1 MSKSEIQKIKQAIA
15 KILNE
20 PEINILPD
28 SKSDDFAGSTR
39 KAAGQRVERFQLTT
53 DVKYPLARVASAS
66 FHALEVPTDECAS
79 GEGTRAGSH

>member
-28 SKSDDFAGSTR
+28 SKSDDFDKWDSFAHVKIILEIENITNKSISAGRIGNINSIR
-39 KAAGQRVERFQLTT
+39 SILS
-53 DVKYPLARVASAS
+53 LLS
-66 FHALEVPTDECAS
+66 
-79 GEGTRAGSH
+79 

>member
-28 SKSDDFAGSTR
+28 SKSDDFAKWDSLAHIRIILEIEKISKKKIKTS
-39 KAAGQRVERFQLTT
+39 KISELNSIKSISEYLT
-53 DVKYPLARVASAS
+53 K
-66 FHALEVPTDECAS
+66 
-79 GEGTRAGSH
+79 

>member
-28 SKSDDFAGSTR
+28 SKSDDFAKWDSLAHIRIILEIEKISKKKIKTSKISELNSI
-39 KAAGQRVERFQLTT
+39 KAISEYLT
-53 DVKYPLARVASAS
+53 K
-66 FHALEVPTDECAS
+66 
-79 GEGTRAGSH
+79 